1 MRTKLYNMKNL
12 VCTNPHNFEYTETD
26 LPNVPENYSLLKI
39 KKIGICGTDLHAYE
53 GTQPFFNY
61 PRILG
66 HELAAE
72 IVTTQPE
79 SGFLV
84 GESVTISPYFYCGK
98 CIACRNGKPNC
109 CATINVCGVH
119 IDGGMREYLSV
130 PTYSLIHG
138 EGLSDDEL
146 ALVEPLAIGAHG
158 VRRADVQQ
166 GEFVLVIGAGPIGL
180 GTMEFARIAGGHVI
194 ALDINEQRLQ
204 FCKDKL
210 GVAHTINALLPD
222 VKEQLAAI
230 TNNDMPTVVID
241 CTGNLKAINNAF
253 QYMAHGAR
261 FVLIGLQK
269 QDIVFNHPEFH
280 KREATLMS
288 SRNATSVDFDH
299 VVSSMKKGFV
309 NPTNYI
315 THRVQ
320 FEEVKDNFASWL
332 DPKNGVIKAMISM

>member
-1 MRTKLYNMKNL
+1 MKAL
-12 VCTNPHNFEYTETD
+12 VCSTPGNFEYKETD
-26 LPNVPENYSLLKI
+26 LPDVPENYTLLKI
-39 KKIGICGTDLHAYE
+39 KKIGICGTDLHAFE

-72 IVTTQPE
+72 IVQTQHN
-79 SGFLV
+79 SGFEV
-84 GESVTISPYFYCGK
+84 GEAVTISPYFYCGK
-98 CIACRNGKPNC
+98 CIACRSGKPNC
-109 CATINVCGVH
+109 CAAINVCGVH
-119 IDGGMREYLSV
+119 IDGGMREYLAV

-158 VRRADVQQ
+158 VRRAGVEK
-166 GEFVLVIGAGPIGL
+166 GEYVLVIGAGPIGL

-210 GVAHTINALLPD
+210 GVSHTINALAPD
-222 VKEQLAAI
+222 VLEQLKAI
-230 TNNDMPTVVID
+230 TNGDMPTVVID

-269 QDIVFNHPEFH
+269 NEIVISHPEFH

-288 SRNATSVDFDH
+288 SRNATSQDFEH
-299 VVSSMKKGFV
+299 VVASMKKGLV
-309 NPTNYI
+309 IPTNYI
-315 THRVQ
+315 THRVG
-320 FEEVKDNFASWL
+320 FDDVKDNFHSWL
-332 DPKNGVIKAMISM
+332 DPKNGVIKAMVTI